1 MKFSIAL
8 ICFLSL
14 VTTCYSLPVYFKA
27 LTVED
32 GLSNSSVLA
41 ILQDSRGFI
50 WLGTRDGLNRY
61 DGKRVKVYRD
71 FYSRNLSGINV
82 KVNCLVEDEYRN
94 LWIGTST
101 GLYLYNEKKES
112 FSLMI
117 FGNVNAFFKD
127 AKNNLWIGASNGL
140 YLMQSNDGNKLRLT
154 FIKYDGVDL
163 QYFKNIQSITQ
174 TKSGQ
179 LLLGTNNGIFSLLKK
194 GESYL
199 VGRPLIMKGINII
212 TIGIDS
218 SQNVWMGSN
227 KTGLYKTNTSLS
239 QIDHYVSGT
248 SDQNILNN
256 NVRKIFSDKKG
267 SLWIGTLK
275 GLNRYNQQTGL
286 FDSWVHEPNNSKSLN
301 NNSIYD
307 IYEDRQ
313 GSLWLGTYY
322 GGANIKE
329 ARSTYFEVKVNEP
342 NINSLSSNIISA
354 IEETHSGKLW
364 IGTEAEGLNLL
375 DLKTGNI
382 ARFNTA
388 NRKLSISNL
397 IKTIHQDHANILW
410 VGSFAG
416 GVNYSSNEG
425 QHFSELTTENS
436 KLNSND
442 VTSIVEDEKQR
453 LWVGQQDY
461 GINIISKDRKQIL
474 KFNEVFPNANLID
487 RGITFLYR
495 SSMNDFYIGT
505 RSGVFFCQYNK
516 EDSKRIMKK
525 IYPIQEK
532 NSYINCIVE
541 DSAHQIWIGSA
552 SGLCLFDR
560 ENPSYNVFTVRDGL
574 PSNRVVGIVPD
585 DAGNLWLSTHN
596 GISKFNIGNK
606 LFTNYNK
613 FDGLPSKVFNYNS
626 FYKDKEGKIY
636 FGSLDGLVSFLPSE
650 IETNSQPP
658 NVNLVSLFVNSR
670 KVDVDDSTEILKEP
684 LGDCKSIKL
693 DYDQSDVTIDYAI
706 LNFIKPQKNY
716 SAYKLEGYNTDWVY
730 NDQQRVVLT
739 RLQPGTYKL
748 FLKAANNDG
757 EWGKPL
763 EMIQIKVLP
772 PLWKTWWAYCLYIL
786 TFLFSLRFF
795 VKFYNSRQAL
805 KRELHYEHELNL
817 QQQKLQKMKTDFFTY
832 MSHELRTPLTLISGP
847 AEVLTDQTTE
857 GSLEKKLAQSIKSN
871 SERMLTLTNNLMDLM
886 KADSGALELHF
897 MVSDIVDFS
906 KSVFEKF
913 QIQAN
918 AKEMTYQFFST
929 MNSLDVNFDQ
939 HYMEIVFTNLLANAI
954 KYTPQGGIVKMK
966 VEEIDEER
974 VAISVCDNGAGISA
988 EDTGKIFSDFFQA
1001 VPEIQKQQGSGVGLA
1016 LCKKL
1021 VELHNGTIVFSS
1033 DTSASSDKKQ
1043 TCFTVY
1049 LKM

>member
-313 GSLWLGTYY
+313 GS
-322 GGANIKE
+322 
-329 ARSTYFEVKVNEP
+329 
-342 NINSLSSNIISA
+342 
-354 IEETHSGKLW
+354 
-364 IGTEAEGLNLL
+364 
-375 DLKTGNI
+375 
-382 ARFNTA
+382 
-388 NRKLSISNL
+388 
-397 IKTIHQDHANILW
+397 
-410 VGSFAG
+410 
-416 GVNYSSNEG
+416 
-425 QHFSELTTENS
+425 
-436 KLNSND
+436 
-442 VTSIVEDEKQR
+442 
-453 LWVGQQDY
+453 
-461 GINIISKDRKQIL
+461 
-474 KFNEVFPNANLID
+474 
-487 RGITFLYR
+487 
-495 SSMNDFYIGT
+495 
-505 RSGVFFCQYNK
+505 
-516 EDSKRIMKK
+516 
-525 IYPIQEK
+525 
-532 NSYINCIVE
+532 
-541 DSAHQIWIGSA
+541 
-552 SGLCLFDR
+552 
-560 ENPSYNVFTVRDGL
+560 
-574 PSNRVVGIVPD
+574 
-585 DAGNLWLSTHN
+585 
-596 GISKFNIGNK
+596 
-606 LFTNYNK
+606 
-613 FDGLPSKVFNYNS
+613 
-626 FYKDKEGKIY
+626 
-636 FGSLDGLVSFLPSE
+636 
-650 IETNSQPP
+650 
-658 NVNLVSLFVNSR
+658 
-670 KVDVDDSTEILKEP
+670 
-684 LGDCKSIKL
+684 
-693 DYDQSDVTIDYAI
+693 
-706 LNFIKPQKNY
+706 
-716 SAYKLEGYNTDWVY
+716 
-730 NDQQRVVLT
+730 
-739 RLQPGTYKL
+739 
-748 FLKAANNDG
+748 
-757 EWGKPL
+757 
-763 EMIQIKVLP
+763 
-772 PLWKTWWAYCLYIL
+772 
-786 TFLFSLRFF
+786 
-795 VKFYNSRQAL
+795 
-805 KRELHYEHELNL
+805 
-817 QQQKLQKMKTDFFTY
+817 
-832 MSHELRTPLTLISGP
+832 
-847 AEVLTDQTTE
+847 
-857 GSLEKKLAQSIKSN
+857 
-871 SERMLTLTNNLMDLM
+871 
-886 KADSGALELHF
+886 
-897 MVSDIVDFS
+897 
-906 KSVFEKF
+906 
-913 QIQAN
+913 
-918 AKEMTYQFFST
+918 
-929 MNSLDVNFDQ
+929 
-939 HYMEIVFTNLLANAI
+939 
-954 KYTPQGGIVKMK
+954 
-966 VEEIDEER
+966 
-974 VAISVCDNGAGISA
+974 
-988 EDTGKIFSDFFQA
+988 
-1001 VPEIQKQQGSGVGLA
+1001 
-1016 LCKKL
+1016 
-1021 VELHNGTIVFSS
+1021 
-1033 DTSASSDKKQ
+1033 
-1043 TCFTVY
+1043 
-1049 LKM
+1049 